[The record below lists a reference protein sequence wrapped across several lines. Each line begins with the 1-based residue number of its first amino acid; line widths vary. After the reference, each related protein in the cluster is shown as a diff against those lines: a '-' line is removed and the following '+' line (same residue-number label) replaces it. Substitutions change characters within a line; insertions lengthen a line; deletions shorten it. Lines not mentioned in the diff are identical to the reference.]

1 MLCLIRTPFKTDEVN
16 LCLYLRKTTSEMT
29 NNFLTGYPECV
40 DLRYFAASYHE
51 KQKRQKLQEKLLITT
66 SLDEEFFQIK
76 RKPRKLNVF
85 ITEDNLYQ
93 ICKICFKKEKVIY
106 LLHIYYMFH
115 SVNDDNCFYGVGS
128 ISE

>member
-1 MLCLIRTPFKTDEVN
+1 MGE
-16 LCLYLRKTTSEMT
+16 TTSEMAVG
-29 NNFLTGYPECV
+29 FLTSYPECV

-51 KQKRQKLQEKLLITT
+51 KQKYQKLQEKLLITT

-85 ITEDNLYQ
+85 VIEDNPYQ

-106 LLHIYYMFH
+106 LLHIYYIFH
-115 SVNDDNCFYGVGS
+115 SVNYDNCFYDVGS
-128 ISE
+128 KSE